1 MIKKTYPAN
10 TPKNEK
16 SLPAS
21 LKLHVYS
28 KKKKKKTSLCIKVDK
43 SYRNLPDYIIETPT
57 TLLSKVIGL
66 FSLFSSSNLFT
77 GYDC

>member
-16 SLPAS
+16 SP
-21 LKLHVYS
+21 S
-28 KKKKKKTSLCIKVDK
+28 KFKVARLQQKKKKTSLCIKVDK
-43 SYRNLPDYIIETPT
+43 SYRNLPNYIIETPT
-57 TLLSKVIGL
+57 TPLSKVIG
-66 FSLFSSSNLFT
+66 LFSSSNLFT